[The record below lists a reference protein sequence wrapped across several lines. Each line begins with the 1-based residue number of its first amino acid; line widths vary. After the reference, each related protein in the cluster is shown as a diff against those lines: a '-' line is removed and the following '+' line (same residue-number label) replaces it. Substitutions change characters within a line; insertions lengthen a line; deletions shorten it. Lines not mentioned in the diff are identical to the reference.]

1 MPEINLVAVGII
13 MVFLGIAV
21 ILIAASSNKDVK
33 VGFGGFIGPFPFG
46 WANEPQMLK
55 WIMAITAVIA
65 IVFIIFMLKG
75 F

>member
-1 MPEINLVAVGII
+1 MPETSLFAVGII
-13 MVFLGIAV
+13 LVFLGIAI
-21 ILIAASSNKDVK
+21 ILIASSGSKDVK

-46 WANEPQMLK
+46 WANDPAMLK

-65 IVFIIFMLKG
+65 IVFIVFMLKG